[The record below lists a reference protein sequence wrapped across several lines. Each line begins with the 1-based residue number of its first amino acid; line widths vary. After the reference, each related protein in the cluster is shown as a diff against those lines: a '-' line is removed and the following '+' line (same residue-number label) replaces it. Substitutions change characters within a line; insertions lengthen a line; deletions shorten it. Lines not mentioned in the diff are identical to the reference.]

1 MLNLKNGLLVL
12 SLSLFTS
19 QVVLAE
25 TAKVP
30 PVTDGM
36 VLLLDAS
43 DLDANG
49 EVDEGFVTGLA
60 VNNWRDKSSY
70 ADNNTDNDNNAYA
83 NNGKPPKRL
92 KNQLNGKGTVAF
104 KEGGLSVSSKVG
116 DNTPTG
122 TVLIPTDSAY
132 TKVVLFK
139 INNKD
144 DGKQNNLI
152 SSDDIALFTGQVQNS
167 TAKKGPLKVWHRP
180 DEFSFLSG
188 TKVINDTDYH
198 IAVAR
203 YAQPAGLINLIKV
216 DGVITASNR
225 FEKPHTG
232 STTYIGSISN
242 GNFLVGEIAEAIIY
256 NRALTDAEIVKVERY
271 LKEKW
276 GGLKGNKISF
286 KVAKKEMK
294 VGTTLTLSATSTA
307 RLPVRFASD
316 SKVCTVTKKGAVF
329 TVKVFSKGD
338 CVIDADQSG
347 NASFQV
353 AKTVSQTIKVIP
365 TVTTPTPTPTPT
377 SSSESGGG
385 SVPTTLMVLLGLL
398 SVRRLRCCLG
408 FTKG

>member
-25 TAKVP
+25 TAKTP
-30 PVTDGM
+30 PVKNGM

-49 EVDEGFVTGLA
+49 EVDKDFVTGEA

-70 ADNNTDNDNNAYA
+70 TDNNTANDNNAYP
-83 NNGKPPKRL
+83 NNGRPPKRL
-92 KNQLNGKGTVAF
+92 LKQLNGKGTVAF
-104 KEGGLSVSSKVG
+104 KDGGLSVSALKDG
-116 DNTPTG
+116 NAG

-152 SSDDIALFTGQVQNS
+152 SSDDIALFTGQAQNS
-167 TAKKGPLKVWHRP
+167 TAAKGPLKVWHRP

-188 TKVINDTDYH
+188 KTVINDTDYH

-203 YAQPAGLINLIKV
+203 YAQPAGLKNLIKV
-216 DGVITASNR
+216 DGTVVDSNR
-225 FEKPHTG
+225 LVKPHTG
-232 STTYIGSISN
+232 YTTYIGSISN
-242 GNFLVGEIAEAIIY
+242 GNFLVGEIAEAMVY
-256 NRALTDAEIVKVERY
+256 NRALTDAEIVNIEKY
-271 LKEKW
+271 LKDKW

-294 VGTTLTLSATSTA
+294 VGTTLNLSANSTA
-307 RLPVRFASD
+307 KLPVRFATD
-316 SKVCTVTKKGAVF
+316 SKTCTVTKKRTVF
-329 TVKVFSKGD
+329 TVKVLSKGD
-338 CVIDADQSG
+338 CIVDADQSG
-347 NASFQV
+347 NANYQI
-353 AKTVSQTIKVIP
+353 AKTVSQTIKVVP
-365 TVTTPTPTPTPT
+365 ATTSTPAPA
-377 SSSESGGG
+377 SNGGGGGG
-385 SVPTTLMVLLGLL
+385 STTPLWLMM
-398 SVRRLRCCLG
+398 LG
-408 FTKG
+408 FIAFLRRKS